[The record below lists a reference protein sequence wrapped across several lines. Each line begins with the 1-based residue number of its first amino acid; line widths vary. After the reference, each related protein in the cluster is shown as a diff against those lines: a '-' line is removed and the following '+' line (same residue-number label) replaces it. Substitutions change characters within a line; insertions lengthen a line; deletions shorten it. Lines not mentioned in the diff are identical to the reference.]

1 VGRFP
6 TGEVAGVLVPCYLWT
21 PPGRLTVDIRVK
33 KLYYYL
39 RTLDGNC
46 TIFLREEIC
55 SPMLKSTQLETS
67 FCTQEEAEEFVR
79 IHNEAVVEKIVTA

>member
-1 VGRFP
+1 VGRIAARKTFC
-6 TGEVAGVLVPCYLWT
+6 VLPQRNLWR
-21 PPGRLTVDIRVK
+21 PPGRFEVDIRVK